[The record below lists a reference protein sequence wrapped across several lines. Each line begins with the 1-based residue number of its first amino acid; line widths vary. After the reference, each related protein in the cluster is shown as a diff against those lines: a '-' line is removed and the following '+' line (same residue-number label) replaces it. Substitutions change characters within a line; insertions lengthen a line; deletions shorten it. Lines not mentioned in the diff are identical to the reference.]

1 MTRAPGD
8 SPTCRHRLRIRFR
21 KEGDLRWIS
30 HRDLLRVFER
40 LFRRAGWELSMTEGF
55 HPKVRMNFPSAL
67 ALGVLGL
74 DEVMEVELVQP
85 GEPGE
90 RTQELRNLA
99 PPGLTI
105 ETIERVSPEQGKA
118 RLQRLTYSFPVPEER
133 RPCVTAALQDLM
145 SQPSCLIR
153 RDGRPEPLD
162 LRADLESLELTG
174 SELRMALRVGRT
186 ASVRPREV
194 LAALGLADLE
204 GEGYYLTRTAV
215 ELAP

>member
-1 MTRAPGD
+1 M
-8 SPTCRHRLRIRFR
+8 SRHRVRIRFR
-21 KEGDLRWIS
+21 KEDDLRWIS
-30 HRDLLRVFER
+30 HRDLLRVYER
-40 LFRRAGWELSMTEGF
+40 LFRRAGLELSMTEGF

-74 DEVMEVELVQP
+74 DEVMEVELAQP
-85 GEPGE
+85 ADSTALAD
-90 RTQELRNLA
+90 RLRRLA

-105 ETIERVSPEQGKA
+105 TTIEPVGPEQGKA
-118 RLQRLTYSFPVPEER
+118 RLQRLTYLFPVPAER
-133 RPCVTAALQDLM
+133 RPSVTTAIHDLM
-145 SQPSCLIR
+145 SQSSCLIER
-153 RDGRPEPLD
+153 EGRKEPLD
-162 LRADLESLELTG
+162 LLADLDDLTLSNG
-174 SELRMALRVGRT
+174 DLQMVLRVGRA

>member
-1 MTRAPGD
+1 M
-8 SPTCRHRLRIRFR
+8 SRHRVRIRFR

-30 HRDLLRVFER
+30 HRDLLRVYER
-40 LFRRAGWELSMTEGF
+40 LFRRAGLELSMTEGF

-74 DEVMEVELVQP
+74 DEVMEVELAQP
-85 GEPGE
+85 ADSTALAD
-90 RTQELRNLA
+90 RLRRLA

-105 ETIERVSPEQGKA
+105 TTIEQVGPEQGKA
-118 RLQRLTYSFPVPEER
+118 RLQRLTYLFPVPEER
-133 RPCVTAALQDLM
+133 RPSVTTAIHDLM
-145 SQPSCLIR
+145 SQSSCLIER
-153 RDGRPEPLD
+153 EGRKEPLD
-162 LRADLESLELTG
+162 LLADLDDLALSNGDLQ
-174 SELRMALRVGRT
+174 MVLRVGRA